1 MQATNLTE
9 YLDRYGALI
18 AERTK
23 TSFAPLHVPAR
34 DKPLA
39 LDLKRKLMGAQA
51 HAVTATVKAWRR
63 SKSVI
68 LSGACGVG
76 KTMCGIA
83 AVHGDAQQRP
93 YRALVFAPDHLV
105 GKWAREIEETLH
117 GASVRRIAKW
127 SDVLHLPRSKP
138 TGPEWVVIGRNMAK
152 LSSGWRA
159 AYIQGPKGILRC
171 PRCGSDLVKKCAT
184 EGENT
189 YWTKEELADNKRRCQ
204 NEVDGKLCGEPLFQF
219 IPKPRKWSP
228 AAIIHRKMR
237 GRFDYLVLDEV
248 HETASQSSA
257 QGVASGTLAACC
269 RKVLAL
275 SGTVMNG
282 YASSIFG
289 IMFRLCPKGLTE
301 EGLKWSSKKD
311 FAKRYGRIDTFITE
325 KSGGSSDNRQSR
337 GSSSSKREA
346 ERPGIMPT
354 LYGRHLIGNTI
365 FLSLDDVARDLP
377 EPLDIPVPV
386 NLPAGLGKD
395 YKDVEDAL
403 RAEVKQMLAKG
414 SSRLLGTMLQTLLV
428 YPDYPYEWDWVGYKD
443 AEGHRVDVVKP
454 VSHDPKELLPKEKR
468 LIEILRKEKAEGRQC
483 WVYVQYT
490 DTHPVLARLEK
501 IIASAGFKVK
511 VLKSTVPLKDREEW
525 IRKHGPGTDVVISH
539 PKLVETGLDLFDK
552 EKWTFNFV
560 TCLFF
565 ETGFV
570 LTTMRQAAARAHR
583 VVQKKQCRRYYLY
596 YSETMQE
603 RAMSLMGKK
612 LKAALNLEGKFSSEG
627 LVALSGDEG
636 SAEMELAKSL
646 AERIDFGNAERV
658 WQLAGDM
665 PELDDDWQEMDD
677 WIAEVQAEAERR
689 KAEKAR
695 RNAEILAKL
704 DELFD
709 DWDDE
714 LPGGRSAPITEVAAA

>member
-9 YLDRYGALI
+9 YLNRYGALI

-39 LDLKRKLMGAQA
+39 LDLKRKPFDAQA
-51 HAVTATVKAWRR
+51 HAVTAIVKAWKHN
-63 SKSVI
+63 KSVI
-68 LSGACGVG
+68 LCAEMGTG
-76 KTMCGIA
+76 KTMMGIA
-83 AVHGDAQQRP
+83 AVHGAQEGP

-159 AYIQGPKGILRC
+159 AFLKDRYGVLHC
-171 PRCGSDLVKKCAT
+171 PRCYAMLVKTCDK

-189 YWTKEELADNKRRCQ
+189 FWTADELGKSRRYCK
-204 NEVDGKLCGEPLFQF
+204 DCGEPLYQNVAQ
-219 IPKPRKWSP
+219 PRKWAP
-228 AAIIHRKMR
+228 ASIIQRRMR
-237 GRFDYLVLDEV
+237 GYFKYLIIDEC
-248 HETASQSSA
+248 HEEAKADSA
-257 QGVASGTLAACC
+257 QAMAAGSLIAACG
-269 RKVLAL
+269 KVLAL
-275 SGTVMNG
+275 TGTLLNG
-282 YASSIFG
+282 YADSVFPL
-289 IMFRLCPKGLTE
+289 MFRLFPGTLLD
-301 EGLKWSSKKD
+301 EGLSWKNVSE
-311 FAKRYGRIDTFITE
+311 FTRRYGRVDIE
-325 KSGGSSDNRQSR
+325 YVERSGSTTDNRQSR
-337 GSSSSKREA
+337 GRSTSKNEKR
-346 ERPGIMPT
+346 RPGIMPT
-354 LYGRHLIGNTI
+354 LYGRHMIGNTV
-365 FLSLDDVARDLP
+365 FLSLEEVA
-377 EPLDIPVPV
+377 
-386 NLPAGLGKD
+386 AGLKRLGEIPTPVVMSGELSAAYRK
-395 YKDVEDAL
+395 VEEAL
-403 RAEVKQMLAKG
+403 MDEVKQLLRRGNK
-414 SSRLLGTMLQTLLV
+414 RLLGTMLQTLLA
-428 YPDYPYEWDWVGYKD
+428 YPDYPYDWDEIGYK
-443 AEGHRVDVVKP
+443 EGDDGWRAVVTPESLDKHE
-454 VSHDPKELLPKEKR
+454 VWPKEKK
-468 LIEILRKEKAEGRQC
+468 LLEILRKEKAEGRQV

-490 DTHPVLARLEK
+490 DKHPVLARLEQVISK
-501 IIASAGFKVK
+501 AGFKVK
-511 VLKSTVPLKDREEW
+511 TLKSTVPLKDRETW
-525 IRKHGPGTDVVISH
+525 IQKNAPGLDVVISH
-539 PKLVETGLDLFDK
+539 PKLVETGLDLFSKDGSY
-552 EKWTFNFV
+552 NFPSIV
-560 TCLFF
+560 FY
-565 ETGFV
+565 ETGYNLFT
-570 LTTMRQAAARAHR
+570 LRQSSRR
-583 VVQKKQCRRYYLY
+583 GWRIGQRKDCRTYYLY
-596 YSETMQE
+596 YSGTMQDK
-603 RAMSLMGKK
+603 AMALMGKK
-612 LKAALNLEGKFSSEG
+612 LKASLTLEGKFSSEG

-709 DWDDE
+709 DWDDD